1 MLLTRRYLDDFSY
14 IQGVKQISNSDYK
27 AVCRYLS
34 EASVIV
40 RKHAANL
47 KEENMARIMSILA
60 KKLNRRNG

>member
-1 MLLTRRYLDDFSY
+1 M
-14 IQGVKQISNSDYK
+14 KQISNNDYK
-27 AVCRYLS
+27 AVCRYLA

-40 RKHAANL
+40 RKNAKNL

>member
-1 MLLTRRYLDDFSY
+1 M
-14 IQGVKQISNSDYK
+14 KQISNNDYK

-34 EASVIV
+34 EAAVIV

>member
-1 MLLTRRYLDDFSY
+1 M
-14 IQGVKQISNSDYK
+14 KQISNSDYK